1 MGERRRPAWI
11 RRKRLIPPLYT
22 AALFDLDN
30 TLWDRDAAIRATGRL
45 LHETWPAVRAAAS
58 ADEAEAKFAAF
69 DERGLAGRERLITR
83 TLEEWPGIALS
94 HDELNAWYLHA
105 SRSVLPQDP
114 EVLALLRDLSH
125 AGVPW
130 GIVTNGPSSGQ
141 HMTIRSRGLE
151 GLTGCVVVSDEA
163 GCRKPDPAIF
173 RMALDCL
180 GVRASRDVLFVGDDV
195 AADMVGAKS
204 VGLSTAWVSNGQLW
218 PDGFDPPDHEVAHVA
233 QVRPLLPGL

>member
-1 MGERRRPAWI
+1 M
-11 RRKRLIPPLYT
+11 PPLYT

-69 DERGLAGRERLITR
+69 DERGLAGRERLIAR
-83 TLEEWPGIALS
+83 TLEEWPGIGLS
-94 HDELNAWYLHA
+94 HEALAAWYLQA
-105 SRSVLPQDP
+105 SRAVLPQDP
-114 EVLALLRDLSH
+114 DVFPLLHDLNV

-141 HMTIRSRGLE
+141 HLTIRSRGLE
-151 GLTGCVVVSDEA
+151 GLTGCVVVSEEA

-173 RMALDCL
+173 HVALDCL
-180 GVRASRDVLFVGDDV
+180 GMPASRDVLFVGDDV
-195 AADMVGAKS
+195 AADMVGAQG
-204 VGLSTAWVSNGQLW
+204 VGLSTAWVTNGQSW
-218 PDGFDPPDHEVAHVA
+218 PDGVEPPDHQVSHVS
-233 QVRPLLPGL
+233 QVRPLLLGA

>member
-1 MGERRRPAWI
+1 M
-11 RRKRLIPPLYT
+11 PPQYT

-45 LHETWPAVRAAAS
+45 LHETFPAVRAATS

-69 DERGLAGRERLITR
+69 DERGLAGRERLIAR
-83 TLEEWPGIALS
+83 TLEEWPGIGLS
-94 HDELNAWYLHA
+94 PEELAAWYLKW
-105 SRSVLPQDP
+105 SRLVLPQDP
-114 EVLALLRDLSH
+114 DVLPLLRDLNA

-151 GLTGCVVVSDEA
+151 GLTGCVVVSEEA

-173 RMALDCL
+173 RLALDCL
-180 GVRASRDVLFVGDDV
+180 GLLPGRAVLFVGDDV
-195 AADMVGAKS
+195 AADMAGARD
-204 VGLSTAWVSNGQLW
+204 VGLSTAWVANGQSW
-218 PDGFDPPDHEVAHVA
+218 PEDIEPPDHDLNHVSQA
-233 QVRPLLPGL
+233 RPLLLGA